1 MCYHTGMGIRR
12 APAALL
18 VSIFMYCVSSSA
30 VGAVELKFVGSKK
43 EIFKSS
49 VKAIGKGLE
58 AGDVATILR
67 SSRAKESLLSIHRL
81 FYSRKLPKPIALRCR
96 YGAAPKRK
104 RTLDLNHAVEV
115 RVEVPLDIQLKD
127 AALSFSVD
135 GSSDRRE
142 EANVLFSFSF

>member
-1 MCYHTGMGIRR
+1 MVIRQ
-12 APAALL
+12 LYLILLVGL
-18 VSIFMYCVSSSA
+18 VSISTTPSTL
-30 VGAVELKFVGSKK
+30 GAVELKLVGSNR

-58 AGDVATILR
+58 AGDLTTMLR
-67 SSRAKESLLSIHRL
+67 SSRAKESLLSFHRL
-81 FYSRKLPKPIALRCR
+81 FYSRKLEKPISLRCR

-115 RVEVPLDIQLKD
+115 RLEVPLDIHLKD